1 MTKPSNI
8 KSLETGTGKSW
19 EYWLEFLESIN
30 AKELPHDEIA
40 RKVNAHGA
48 NEWWSQGV
56 TVAYEQH
63 IGRRIPGQ
71 TCDGDFQ
78 VTVSKTIL
86 GNMDDV
92 LAKWVAKVEGVTHF
106 DGVKITREPSVSQT
120 EKWRYWRCG
129 LEDKSSIS
137 VNIQTKA
144 SGKKSSLA
152 INHDKIQEAGDIER
166 WRSFWKA
173 FTLSPKGEY

>member
-1 MTKPSNI
+1 MATKPSNI

-40 RKVNAHGA
+40 RKVHAHGA

-86 GNMDDV
+86 GNMDEA
-92 LAKWVAKVEGVTHF
+92 LEKWVKKVEGITEF
-106 DGVKITREPSVSQT
+106 DGVKITREPAISQT

-129 LEDKSSIS
+129 LEDKSKIS
-137 VNIQTKA
+137 VNIQTKP
-144 SGKKSSLA
+144 GGVKSSLA
-152 INHDKIQEAGDIER
+152 INHDKIQEAGGVEK
-166 WRSFWKA
+166 WRAFWKA
-173 FTLSPKGEY
+173 FEVK